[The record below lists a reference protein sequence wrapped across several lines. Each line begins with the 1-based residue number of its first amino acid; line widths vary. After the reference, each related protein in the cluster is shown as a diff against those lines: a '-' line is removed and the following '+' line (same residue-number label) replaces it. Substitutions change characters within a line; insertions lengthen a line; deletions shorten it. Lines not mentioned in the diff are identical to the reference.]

1 MQGNDLKK
9 NRGGIYLLLHIL
21 LLVYAVACIFSKKAA
36 GSLFGTRQFF
46 LYYGLNLLLLGVYAV
61 GWQQVLKRIPLT
73 AAYAHKSITV
83 IWGVV
88 FGVLLFHETLNFRQ
102 IAGVL
107 LVICG
112 IVLFSISD
120 REAGH
125 AGK

>member
-1 MQGNDLKK
+1 MQDNDLKK
-9 NRGGIYLLLHIL
+9 NRCGVYLLLHIL

-36 GSLFGTRQFF
+36 TTAFGSGRFF
-46 LYYGLNLLLLGVYAV
+46 LFYGLNLLLLGVYAV

-73 AAYAHKSITV
+73 SAYAHKSITV

-112 IVLFSISD
+112 IVLYSVSD
-120 REAGH
+120 RGAGH
-125 AGK
+125 AG

>member
-1 MQGNDLKK
+1 MQDNDLKK
-9 NRGGIYLLLHIL
+9 NRCGVYLLLHIL

-36 GSLFGTRQFF
+36 GTTFGSGRFF
-46 LYYGLNLLLLGVYAV
+46 LFYGLNLLLLGVYAV

-73 AAYAHKSITV
+73 SAYAHKSITV

-112 IVLFSISD
+112 IVLYSVSD
-120 REAGH
+120 RGASH
-125 AGK
+125 AG

>member
-1 MQGNDLKK
+1 MQDNDLKK
-9 NRGGIYLLLHIL
+9 NRGGVYLLLHIL

-36 GSLFGTRQFF
+36 GTTFGSGRFF
-46 LYYGLNLLLLGVYAV
+46 LFYGLNLLLLGVYAV

-73 AAYAHKSITV
+73 SAYAHKSITV

-112 IVLFSISD
+112 IVLYSVSD
-120 REAGH
+120 RGAGH
-125 AGK
+125 AG